1 MRALFYPHIIH
12 EEMIVSGEDAHHF
25 IKVLRI
31 ELGEEIQLMDGQGS
45 LAQARVSLVTKKE
58 MTLTVHQRNFTPKEN
73 KIDLAIGIVK
83 KEALEEIL
91 KAIVEMGIGKLYLV
105 RTQFSQSMIEWS
117 DRYQKILISALEQS
131 NNPYLPEIH
140 LLSSLKEIPF
150 SQYENLYTFSPQEN
164 KYSAKQFS
172 IEKSLIL
179 IGPEGG
185 FSTDEEG
192 YLVEKNS
199 LLIRLPLP
207 ILRAKTA
214 TILAVGFLLGKSL
227 K

>member
-1 MRALFYPHIIH
+1 
-12 EEMIVSGEDAHHF
+12 
-25 IKVLRI
+25 
-31 ELGEEIQLMDGQGS
+31 
-45 LAQARVSLVTKKE
+45 
-58 MTLTVHQRNFTPKEN
+58 
-73 KIDLAIGIVK
+73 
-83 KEALEEIL
+83 
-91 KAIVEMGIGKLYLV
+91 
-105 RTQFSQSMIEWS
+105 MIEWS

-185 FSTDEEG
+185 FSTEEEG

-199 LLIRLPLP
+199 LLIKLPLP